1 VLLMAVMDGLQLQHL
16 LDPGSID
23 MVEPLAE
30 LLAMVEKV
38 SPRT

>member
-1 VLLMAVMDGLQLQHL
+1 MAVMDGLQLQYV
-16 LDPGSID
+16 LDPGSVD

-30 LLAMVEKV
+30 LLAMVETV